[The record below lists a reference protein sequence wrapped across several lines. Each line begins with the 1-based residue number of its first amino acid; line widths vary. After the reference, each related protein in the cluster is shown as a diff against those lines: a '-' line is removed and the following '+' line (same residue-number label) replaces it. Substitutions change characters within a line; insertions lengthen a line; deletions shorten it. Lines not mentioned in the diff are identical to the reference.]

1 MRWYQKRKNLN
12 VILSDESDLKDPPRL
27 DDDVVDGPRRQ
38 QVNVAL
44 LSEEA
49 ELPARPVGVHQVDVL
64 VATDAE
70 QTET

>member
-1 MRWYQKRKNLN
+1 MPDLD
-12 VILSDESDLKDPPRL
+12 VVFSDVSHLQNPPRL

-38 QVNVAL
+38 QVHVAL
-44 LSEEA
+44 LPEEA

-70 QTET
+70 QTEA

>member
-38 QVNVAL
+38 QVHVAL
-44 LSEEA
+44 LAEEA

>member
-38 QVNVAL
+38 QVHVAL
-44 LSEEA
+44 LPEEA

>member
-44 LSEEA
+44 LAEEA

-70 QTET
+70 QTEA